1 MSAIPV
7 WRKAKMDHECSSW
20 PTEAPTRFHS
30 THWTQSKDTKVDT
43 KSQKCWEKRRSFS
56 SFTAQPAPSTQ
67 RPHSR
72 SSSIT
77 WQTFT
82 SLAVTWPC
90 DILCVC
96 VCAWQVDGLDSS
108 EEKDGSANQGLQA
121 LHGETW
127 HQKFLFK
134 HLTHVQQKLHIE
146 VQVFTIF
153 VNSHG
158 HC

>member
-1 MSAIPV
+1 V
-7 WRKAKMDHECSSW
+7 LGKK
-20 PTEAPTRFHS
+20 TKFQQFHS
-30 THWTQSKDTKVDT
+30 SARAIHTKAT
-43 KSQKCWEKRRSFS
+43 LTEFEHHL
-56 SFTAQPAPSTQ
+56 TNI
-67 RPHSR
+67 H
-72 SSSIT
+72 IT
-77 WQTFT
+77 CRDLTMRY
-82 SLAVTWPC
+82 P
-90 DILCVC
+90 VC

-127 HQKFLFK
+127 HQEFLFK